1 MKAFKYNLDKSSK
14 KFLCPSCNKKTL
26 VCFKDAEGN
35 FAESKFGRCD
45 REVNCGYFMKPDD
58 DAAVFVPFQR
68 PIDREPSFV
77 PLDCVTQTLA
87 GYEESNFTKWLIDK
101 FGIERIT
108 ELVNTYRFGVD
119 DSSPYTKDWII
130 FWQYDIHNRVRS
142 GKIVKY
148 TEAGRRDKEHSAT
161 WYHKRQRAGEPLFPD
176 FNLKQCLF
184 GEHLLMSQ
192 RSKPIAIVESEK
204 TAMICS
210 LFIDKY
216 VWLSCGGITQ
226 LTDEK
231 VAPLRNRT
239 VTLFPDTGS
248 EGKNG
253 DLYINKSAGNV
264 YRKENG
270 SWIKTPLMRTSWDD
284 DQRGSKYRSGDGPPA
299 SAFDKWKE
307 KANHYNFN
315 ISDHIERIAS
325 DADKEMGLDLADF
338 LLR

>member
-35 FAESKFGRCD
+35 FADSKFGRCD
-45 REVNCGYFMKPDD
+45 REVNCGYFLKPDD
-58 DAAVFVPFQR
+58 DVPVFVPYQR
-68 PIDREPSFV
+68 PVEKDPSFV
-77 PLDCVTQTLA
+77 PINCVLPTLT
-87 GYEESNFTKWLIDK
+87 GYEESNFTKWLIAR
-101 FGIERIT
+101 FGNQRIT
-108 ELVNTYRFGVD
+108 ELINTYRFGVD

-148 TEAGRRDKEHSAT
+148 CENGRRDKDNSAT
-161 WYHKRQRAGEPLFPD
+161 WYHKRERGGHQVFPD
-176 FNLKQCLF
+176 FNLRQCLF

-192 RSKPIAIVESEK
+192 RGKPIAIVESEK

-210 LFIDKY
+210 LFIEKY

-231 VAPLRNRT
+231 IAPLRNRT

-253 DLYINKSAGNV
+253 DLYINKATSCV
-264 YRKENG
+264 YQKENG
-270 SWIKTPLMRTSWDD
+270 SWFKTHLIKAKWDD
-284 DQRGSKYRSGDGPPA
+284 DQRGSKYRSGDGAPS
-299 SAFDKWKE
+299 SAYDKWKE
-307 KANHYNFN
+307 KAILYNFN
-315 ISDHIERIAS
+315 ISDHIEKIAS
-325 DADKEMGLDLADF
+325 DADKDMGLDLADF
-338 LLR
+338 LLM